1 MAQKNLK
8 LDIIEKVL
16 MLNSK
21 TELDIVRES
30 VRDAIS
36 RECDE
41 DDREQEEFKTFEI
54 WQQAKGQL
62 IMAHYKW
69 IKSILN
75 QMKEI
80 KMGLKGYK
88 YLDEM
93 IELGTELGLSI
104 SDAELI
110 RCNSGGLVI
119 YNPKNLADRIKSMKN
134 KNISREDKIK
144 ARILYEQNA
153 QSGVVN

>member
-41 DDREQEEFKTFEI
+41 DDREQEEFQKWKEN
-54 WQQAKGQL
+54 QA
-62 IMAHYKW
+62 
-69 IKSILN
+69 S
-75 QMKEI
+75 
-80 KMGLKGYK
+80 
-88 YLDEM
+88 
-93 IELGTELGLSI
+93 
-104 SDAELI
+104 
-110 RCNSGGLVI
+110 V
-119 YNPKNLADRIKSMKN
+119 
-134 KNISREDKIK
+134 
-144 ARILYEQNA
+144 
-153 QSGVVN
+153 

>member
-41 DDREQEEFKTFEI
+41 DDREQEEFKKWKED
-54 WQQAKGQL
+54 QA
-62 IMAHYKW
+62 
-69 IKSILN
+69 S
-75 QMKEI
+75 
-80 KMGLKGYK
+80 
-88 YLDEM
+88 
-93 IELGTELGLSI
+93 
-104 SDAELI
+104 
-110 RCNSGGLVI
+110 V
-119 YNPKNLADRIKSMKN
+119 
-134 KNISREDKIK
+134 
-144 ARILYEQNA
+144 
-153 QSGVVN
+153 

>member
-1 MAQKNLK
+1 
-8 LDIIEKVL
+8 
-16 MLNSK
+16 
-21 TELDIVRES
+21 
-30 VRDAIS
+30 
-36 RECDE
+36 
-41 DDREQEEFKTFEI
+41 
-54 WQQAKGQL
+54 
-62 IMAHYKW
+62 MAHYKW

-104 SDAELI
+104 SDAEII

-119 YNPKNLADRIKSMKN
+119 YNPKNLAERIKGMKN
-134 KNISREDKIK
+134 KNHSRADKIK
-144 ARILYEQNA
+144 ERILYESQQ
-153 QSGVVN
+153 QSLN

>member
-41 DDREQEEFKTFEI
+41 DDREQEEFK
-54 WQQAKGQL
+54 
-62 IMAHYKW
+62 KW
-69 IKSILN
+69 KEN
-75 QMKEI
+75 Q
-80 KMGLKGYK
+80 
-88 YLDEM
+88 
-93 IELGTELGLSI
+93 
-104 SDAELI
+104 
-110 RCNSGGLVI
+110 
-119 YNPKNLADRIKSMKN
+119 
-134 KNISREDKIK
+134 
-144 ARILYEQNA
+144 
-153 QSGVVN
+153 VNV